1 MAVQKD
7 GNEYNFTKK
16 DIINLEN
23 GLFDIGDEG
32 AKKKVLQNR
41 KKYDIYIKCFR
52 SVDLYSII
60 KKDKN

>member
-1 MAVQKD
+1 MADCEPLNMTKKKNIKMAVQKD

-32 AKKKVLQNR
+32 AKK
-41 KKYDIYIKCFR
+41 
-52 SVDLYSII
+52 
-60 KKDKN
+60 

>member
-23 GLFDIGDEG
+23 GLFDIGDEC
-32 AKKKVLQNR
+32 AKKNKCCKIEKNM
-41 KKYDIYIKCFR
+41 IYIKCFR

-60 KKDKN
+60 KKR